1 MNKVVS
7 LLPYINAKRKNNEQE
22 CLRDYIAEF
31 EDLSFE
37 IELEFDKDFYSNEN
51 ELGFVLRKK
60 AEPYLISDNG
70 LYCTANI
77 ENSKLCIEPFSGL
90 YQGFYPS
97 GSIWV
102 RAHFLNGRL
111 NGNFSNFYENFTKQS
126 SINFCSGYKDGT
138 AKYYDETGKLASV
151 TDWMHGQRQG
161 EKTVFFQD
169 GTIDKYFYNGGTFI
183 AKNDQEKY

>member
-60 AEPYLISDNG
+60 AEP
-70 LYCTANI
+70 
-77 ENSKLCIEPFSGL
+77 
-90 YQGFYPS
+90 
-97 GSIWV
+97 
-102 RAHFLNGRL
+102 
-111 NGNFSNFYENFTKQS
+111 
-126 SINFCSGYKDGT
+126 
-138 AKYYDETGKLASV
+138 
-151 TDWMHGQRQG
+151 
-161 EKTVFFQD
+161 
-169 GTIDKYFYNGGTFI
+169 
-183 AKNDQEKY
+183 

>member
-1 MNKVVS
+1 M
-7 LLPYINAKRKNNEQE
+7 LNEKTMSKSV
-22 CLRDYIAEF
+22 CDYIAEF

-37 IELEFDKDFYSNEN
+37 ISWNLIKIFTVKKMV
-51 ELGFVLRKK
+51 GFVLRKK

-77 ENSKLCIEPFSGL
+77 ENSKLCIKPYSGL

-138 AKYYDETGKLASV
+138 AKYYDETGNQPDRLDTYNV
-151 TDWMHGQRQG
+151 
-161 EKTVFFQD
+161 EKDSFFSD
-169 GTIDKYFYNGGTFI
+169 GTIDKYFYNGELNC
-183 AKNDQEKY
+183 KK